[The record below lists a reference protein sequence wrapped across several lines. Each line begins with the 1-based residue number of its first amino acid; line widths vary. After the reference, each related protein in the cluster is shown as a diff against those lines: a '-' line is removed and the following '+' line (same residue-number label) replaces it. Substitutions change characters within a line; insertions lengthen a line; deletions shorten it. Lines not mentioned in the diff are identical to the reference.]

1 MSPHEL
7 GPAATLIVLQARL
20 GSRRLPGKALSR
32 IGGRTILAHAVTRLV
47 ASGVAPVVVATTT
60 ETEDDAIA
68 MEAARLGVAAFRGP
82 RDHVLERF
90 VLLARLRGARRLVRA
105 TADNPAVDIDAP
117 ARVLA
122 GLEASGADHVVDEGL
137 PCGAAVEAVMVPA
150 LEAALAS
157 SHDAYDHEH
166 VTPFV
171 IRESARFRAVR
182 LPAPAAVRRPD
193 LRFTV
198 DTREDLIYMRDVF
211 AVAGASASVAPL
223 AALIAAADRARALTW
238 LGAA

>member
-1 MSPHEL
+1 MTRPT
-7 GPAATLIVLQARL
+7 GTLIVLQARM

-32 IGGRTILAHAVTRLV
+32 IGDRSVLAHCLARLR
-47 ASGVAPVVVATTT
+47 AGGVAPVMVATTT
-60 ETEDDAIA
+60 EPEDDAIVA
-68 MEAARLGVAAFRGP
+68 EAAACGVESFRGS
-82 RDHVLERF
+82 RDDVLDRF
-90 VLLARLRGARRLVRA
+90 VRLARLAGAARVVRA